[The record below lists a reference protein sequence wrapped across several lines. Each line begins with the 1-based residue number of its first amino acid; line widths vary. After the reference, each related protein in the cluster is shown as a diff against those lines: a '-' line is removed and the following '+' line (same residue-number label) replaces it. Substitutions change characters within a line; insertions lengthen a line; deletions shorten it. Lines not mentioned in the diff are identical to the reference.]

1 MRSRR
6 ACWKAMS
13 PSERDQRAHKDS
25 PVEAR
30 PDATQHMGS
39 SADSEEAAAHIAEL
53 VRRTAERL
61 ATPGPSSV
69 AKPDVVHPGLTVAQQ
84 PPVAAASIGS
94 PRPMPVDS
102 PFARPAG
109 PSRSGPSRRAL
120 AVGAAI
126 LAVILL
132 GGVALSQTF
141 GGSDARKVPAPTGQS
156 SAPAGYLLKLSDVI
170 SDCASHA
177 RGRVKVS
184 FRTLP
189 CVKATRSLATGQI
202 SGRPALFVV
211 SRIQMP
217 SAEAAASIKQVLD
230 GSGTGNLND
239 LLREGKTFPGAPHA
253 MPISGY
259 TSVQT
264 GVVVTVVE
272 AGFIDGGPSASTDAA
287 LRASTAQV
295 ASTASAQK

>member
-13 PSERDQRAHKDS
+13 PSERDQRAHQDS
-25 PVEAR
+25 PAEAR

-53 VRRTAERL
+53 VRRTAEHL

-69 AKPDVVHPGLTVAQQ
+69 AKPDVVNPNLTVTQQ
-84 PPVAAASIGS
+84 PPVAAPSMGS
-94 PRPMPVDS
+94 PRPKPVDS

-120 AVGAAI
+120 AVGAGA

-141 GGSDARKVPAPTGQS
+141 GPDARKSPAPTAQS
-156 SAPAGYLLKLSDVI
+156 LAPAGYVLKVSDVI

-184 FRTLP
+184 FATLP

-211 SRIQMP
+211 SRIQMV

-230 GSGTGNLND
+230 GSETGNLND
-239 LLREGKTFPGAPHA
+239 LLREGKTFPGAPHQ

-264 GVVVTVVE
+264 GTVVTVVE
-272 AGFIDGGPSASTDAA
+272 AGFSDGGPSASTDAA
-287 LRASTAQV
+287 LRASAAQV
-295 ASTASAQK
+295 ASTVSAQK